1 MIFDSWDSKRISNI
15 NLKTYIHCL
24 SGPDGKTRFNLNDDE
39 DMNDKD
45 SNKKPVVEMNMTK
58 FGQTLWDSRTDIQNC
73 NHIEL
78 LKELGPSAIDMEIV
92 ALSPEGGGS
101 VELMVVFLDLLK
113 TSFQKQTDYEATHA
127 YLGLFLKHHSDAVL
141 RHSELLAKIEEM
153 KPVMHQSWTDLKSD
167 LTNAATLISFVKN
180 ALLTSG

>member
-1 MIFDSWDSKRISNI
+1 
-15 NLKTYIHCL
+15 
-24 SGPDGKTRFNLNDDE
+24 
-39 DMNDKD
+39 
-45 SNKKPVVEMNMTK
+45 MTK
-58 FGQTLWDSRTDIQNC
+58 FGQTLWDSRTDIENC
-73 NHIEL
+73 NHISI

-113 TSFQKQTDYEATHA
+113 TSLVKHTDFEAAHA
-127 YLGLFLKHHSDAVL
+127 YLGLFLKHHSDVVL
-141 RHSELLAKIEEM
+141 RQPELLAKIEEIR
-153 KPVMHQSWTDLKSD
+153 PVMYQSWNDLKSD